1 MKRMLAALFL
11 VFSIP
16 AANAQSSRAD
26 SLLNDL
32 RHHPEYVLVAAH
44 RAAHADYPEN
54 SVAAIREAIRLGA
67 DIAELDV
74 QRTKDGV
81 FVLMHDRT
89 ITRTT
94 GQPGSVADYTLEQLQ
109 QFPLLHNG
117 QPTQHRIPTFRDALL
132 AAKGEILVDVDFK
145 VDGLDAAKEAYPVIH
160 QAGMAPYV
168 LFFLYDHPDAKVL
181 LAHDARIPILPR
193 VRDAAAT
200 RETLGFGKFPALH
213 LDETFYSKA
222 IAEDVRAQGA
232 RVWMNA
238 LGSFDKEEKVK
249 PGAGFDRFFSSFPL
263 TGIVQTDLPGELV
276 VYLRKKGKH
285 R

>member
-11 VFSIP
+11 IVSFS

-26 SLLNDL
+26 SILKDL
-32 RHHPEYVLVAAH
+32 RRHPEYVLVAAH
-44 RAAHADYPEN
+44 RAAHADFPEN
-54 SVAAIREAIRLGA
+54 SLASIEEAIRLQV

-74 QRTKDGV
+74 QRTKDGI

-94 GQPGSVADYTLEQLQ
+94 GQQGSVADYTLAQLQ

-117 QPTQHRIPTFRDALL
+117 QPTRHRIPTFKDALL
-132 AAKGEILVDVDFK
+132 AAKGRILVDVDFK
-145 VDGLDAAKEAYPVIH
+145 VDGIDAAKDAYLLI
-160 QAGMAPYV
+160 QQTGMMPYV
-168 LFFLYDHPDAKVL
+168 LFFLYDHPDAKTL
-181 LAHDARIPILPR
+181 LAHNAFIPILPR
-193 VRDAAAT
+193 VRNAAAT
-200 RETLGFGKFPALH
+200 RETLGYGLFPALH
-213 LDETFYSKA
+213 LDETFYSKE
-222 IAEDVRAQGA
+222 IAEEVRATGA

-238 LGSFDKEEKVK
+238 LGAFDKEEKEK
-249 PGAGFDRFFSSFPL
+249 PGTGFDRFFASFPL

-276 VYLRKKGKH
+276 AYLQKKGKH